1 MARVPL
7 LERAL
12 EHCILHQSTLP
23 GLPVHLSCVRITAWW
38 HPGVQQVSAA
48 PPIALPAPFHAA
60 VQRYA
65 LKQAA
70 ARQDRGYL
78 HCAAL
83 RFMLRGRPVQVVCP
97 PQHGQHFGAP
107 PFQQLFT
114 GWFPPGMEED
124 LGVWFEDS
132 KLLRSGPLDA
142 EETAGGGALDWQW

>member
-1 MARVPL
+1 M
-7 LERAL
+7 
-12 EHCILHQSTLP
+12 
-23 GLPVHLSCVRITAWW
+23 
-38 HPGVQQVSAA
+38 QQASAA
-48 PPIALPAPFHAA
+48 TPIAPPALPPVA

-97 PQHGQHFGAP
+97 PQHGRHFGAP
-107 PFQQLFT
+107 PFQRLFT

-132 KLLRSGPLDA
+132 KLLRSGPLGA
-142 EETAGGGALDWQW
+142 EEETAGHGALDWQW